1 MTRVYRWPEK
11 FLEPIQPDHLILPYH
26 MSGQVILAI
35 KDNNEKIITDS
46 IQKAD
51 ILNSSKASVFC
62 CHRNIPEIKLATWG
76 ETFIININVI
86 RKN

>member
-1 MTRVYRWPEK
+1 
-11 FLEPIQPDHLILPYH
+11 

-46 IQKAD
+46 KQKAN
-51 ILNSSKASVFC
+51 ILNSYKASVFC
-62 CHRNIPEIKLATWG
+62 CDRNIPEIKLANWG
-76 ETFIININVI
+76 ETFIINSLVI